1 MALATAPVIPKDG
14 ELKFY
19 DGAGTPLVF
28 TLAYEDGDLQVSGI
42 NKGQKTVQAFKSR
55 GSTYALR
62 AVEDQD
68 LEVQFSAHL
77 VGLTDGTDGAIMDIV
92 RRTGTWA
99 SATSTSSTKG
109 DVYTVKMVWT
119 ADTTALGA
127 TADSSLTMH
136 YVHLSADLSEGT
148 PGKISIKGTAYN
160 IGGTCYSMT

>member
-1 MALATAPVIPKDG
+1 MALATAPIIPKDG

-19 DGAGTPLVF
+19 DGAGTPLSF
-28 TLAYEDGDLQVSGI
+28 TLAYEDGDLQVSGFA
-42 NKGQKTVQAFKSR
+42 KGQRTVQAFKSR
-55 GSTYALR
+55 GATYALR
-62 AVEDQD
+62 GVEDQD

-99 SATSTSSTKG
+99 GATSTSATKG

-136 YVHLSADLSEGT
+136 YVHLSADIAEGT

-160 IGGTCYSMT
+160 LGGTCYSMT